1 MRQQVIG
8 SLEDLMTLGFE
19 PLALHQQA
27 TVEALF
33 IILLHCRDVLSDLIN
48 HNITSA
54 EDFEWRRSHSSA
66 PPPLPQPPPNDR
78 LTFVTASPITLITDL
93 VTVYL

>member
-1 MRQQVIG
+1 MFSSDCEKCLSCSSGQQEGLRAVRQQVIG

-54 EDFEWRRSHSSA
+54 EDFEWRRSHSL
-66 PPPLPQPPPNDR
+66 LPTTPK
-78 LTFVTASPITLITDL
+78 
-93 VTVYL
+93 